1 MSTRV
6 ARSDAKKAMSARQ
19 PAERS
24 CPGQGGSTTRPTRT
38 SRLISRRGKPDPVIS
53 SDSDVELVEDPR
65 LEQRRW
71 RLQKATSDTD
81 GRIPTGTTHVEW
93 ACEEPPAEQRTPRS
107 HEEQVAAATLE
118 FRLSLEARRKT
129 EEAQLRE
136 MEEDPDWQARL
147 RRAEEEEQQL
157 WEEPKCPPTPRYVAE
172 PWVPPQEVADVR
184 AASSP
189 GWLPEVPL
197 TPRYEGSPTRPPSPR
212 GEALPARSPSPPQP
226 DTPPS
231 PARHGGESPQ
241 WKPARPPT
249 PRFERP
255 PAVGSHPRP
264 DTPQCQ
270 PGDPV
275 GHHVRTD
282 IPAAHVTHSVRS
294 FVAEGVRWRQQTV
307 VWTWPEGPAEKTTVE
322 EPRIWEETG
331 PRVSPMDPRTRGRP
345 DLWTPPTPSTRPSTP
360 GTGPTTTAA
369 TRDEAE
375 AAEPQERGPWKW
387 PEPTGG
393 GRPSFKRQ
401 HSAPVE
407 PASAARPKYAR
418 LAIWA
423 AGAACG
429 SGVAD
434 ARIA

>member
-1 MSTRV
+1 KERREEGDV
-6 ARSDAKKAMSARQ
+6 CPPAGREILPGAR
-19 PAERS
+19 
-24 CPGQGGSTTRPTRT
+24 GSTTRPTRT

-157 WEEPKCPPTPRYVAE
+157 WEEPECPPTPRYVAE

-197 TPRYEGSPTRPPSPR
+197 TPRYEGSPTRPPSPK

-231 PARHGGESPQ
+231 PARHGGESPR

-249 PRFERP
+249 PRCEV
-255 PAVGSHPRP
+255 AA
-264 DTPQCQ
+264 
-270 PGDPV
+270 
-275 GHHVRTD
+275 TD
-282 IPAAHVTHSVRS
+282 GRLDMA
-294 FVAEGVRWRQQTV
+294 G
-307 VWTWPEGPAEKTTVE
+307 
-322 EPRIWEETG
+322 G
-331 PRVSPMDPRTRGRP
+331 PRGEDDGGGAQDLGGDGTSGEPDGSQDPWTAGPMDPADTEYAAIDSRDRAHDTGSDARRG
-345 DLWTPPTPSTRPSTP
+345 
-360 GTGPTTTAA
+360 
-369 TRDEAE
+369 
-375 AAEPQERGPWKW
+375 
-387 PEPTGG
+387 
-393 GRPSFKRQ
+393 
-401 HSAPVE
+401 
-407 PASAARPKYAR
+407 
-418 LAIWA
+418 
-423 AGAACG
+423 G
-429 SGVAD
+429 SGGASGEGTVEMAGTD
-434 ARIA
+434 GRWKAKLQTATFGARGTSVGGAS